1 MTVPPAEGS
10 QVQVLGCS
18 FVEEVQP
25 AMPVLLLR
33 WPEDHP
39 SPARLS
45 WRLPGGIRWTGPYPR
60 RFGVTI
66 LRTGHDSYQVR
77 LIWDELYWLWSD
89 LPATELRRS
98 AIAQVLAA
106 LGTEMHLV
114 LAQPVSRQVE
124 TPELTGSPRH
134 LAA

>member
-1 MTVPPAEGS
+1 MTVPSEGP
-10 QVQVLGCS
+10 QVQVVGCS

-25 AMPVLLLR
+25 AVPVLLLR
-33 WPEDHP
+33 WQEDHRT
-39 SPARLS
+39 PARMS
-45 WRLPGGIRWTGPYPR
+45 WRLPGGIRWTGPWPR

-66 LRTGHDSYQVR
+66 LRSGHDAYQVR
-77 LIWDELYWLWSD
+77 LIWDELYWVWSA

-106 LGTEMHLV
+106 LGTDMHVV
-114 LAQPVSRQVE
+114 LAQPISRHVQ
-124 TPELTGSPRH
+124 PAELASPPSQ